1 MTGGASA
8 DVISASYS
16 ERLSMGIEDVVDTW
30 DATEPCPSARHVS
43 AEWIERYYCIRRIG
57 WDEVDDDIPASL
69 T

>member
-1 MTGGASA
+1 VNRKAHSSATWEDMTGGASA

-43 AEWIERYYCIRRIG
+43 AEWIEI
-57 WDEVDDDIPASL
+57 L
-69 T
+69 LH